1 MLGIESET
9 NLLLKAHQSSL
20 IELEDH
26 DSTDDENENG
36 NRKEEEEGD
45 EEVEERKIAPKIPT
59 LTTFIGSF
67 CDSS

>member
-26 DSTDDENENG
+26 DSTDDKNG
-36 NRKEEEEGD
+36 NGKEEEGEKG
-45 EEVEERKIAPKIPT
+45 EERKIAPKIPT

-67 CDSS
+67 CNST